1 MTSKLF
7 LGAAIALTL
16 VTGAASAETAIATAE
31 STLGQIF
38 VDGDGMSLYTFD
50 KDAPA
55 VSNCYG
61 DCAVKWPPLAAAGGA
76 EPQGEFGIIMRTG
89 GDKQWTYKGQPLY
102 LWVKDQTAGDVTG
115 DGVKGVWHL
124 ARP

>member
-1 MTSKLF
+1 MTSKLL
-7 LGAAIALTL
+7 LGATLALTL
-16 VTGAASAETAIATAE
+16 ATGAATAGTAITTGDSSAGRI
-31 STLGQIF
+31 L
-38 VDGDGMSLYTFD
+38 VDGEGMSLYTFD

-61 DCAVKWPPLAAAGGA
+61 DCAANWPPLEATGGA
-76 EPQGEFGIIMRTG
+76 EPQGDFGIILRTG
-89 GDKQWTYKGQPLY
+89 GDRQWTYKGMPLY
-102 LWVKDQTAGDVTG
+102 LWVKDQAAGDVTG